1 MKREREKEREVW
13 KVRAMESIKK
23 ITKFLNPDATY
34 HLIISDFYLCDF
46 NYYLPIKPGKMP

>member
-34 HLIISDFYLCDF
+34 HLIISDLS
-46 NYYLPIKPGKMP
+46 L